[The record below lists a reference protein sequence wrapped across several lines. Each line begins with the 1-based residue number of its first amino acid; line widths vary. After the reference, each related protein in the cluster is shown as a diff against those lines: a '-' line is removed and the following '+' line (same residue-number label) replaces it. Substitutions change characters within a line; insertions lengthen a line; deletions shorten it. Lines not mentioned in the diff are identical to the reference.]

1 MDFEDNYINPCAL
14 FVVPTCFRYVRFYR
28 VSATLDSI
36 GSSVIKDHHCGT
48 LWGPFQETDI
58 NEYHDGI
65 NRLKEKGMHFHNINI
80 QV

>member
-1 MDFEDNYINPCAL
+1 MDFEDNYLIRAPCL
-14 FVVPTCFRYVRFYR
+14 LYPH

-36 GSSVIKDHHCGT
+36 GSSVIKDRHCGT

-65 NRLKEKGMHFHNINI
+65 NRLKEKGMRFHNINI